1 MANTRPRVS
10 EEATLDST
18 RHLPAPSRIL
28 GRLWSA
34 LWPEAPLNQRSQPE
48 KNKSSHYS
56 RVPGNMDREMMK
68 KKKKKEE
75 EEEEERKGWEGKG
88 EEPALSICLVADEI
102 TFCNS
107 TVRRRILIPLISLG
121 RLGYQDLLDPAF
133 LLLLFILSLSSS
145 LFFLLSPAGEENSRV
160 REREREYVERGKEFS
175 TLENNRSENSV
186 EISFLAP
193 SNHERFVNHA
203 RWQTTLIVEVFFLFY
218 LLLPHII

>member
-1 MANTRPRVS
+1 MTRARRLSCPEERRLSKRDIGRVANTRPRVS

-68 KKKKKEE
+68 KKKEKE

-107 TVRRRILIPLISLG
+107 TVRRRILIPAINLVGSPRIPGPSRSCLPPPP
-121 RLGYQDLLDPAF
+121 LYP
-133 LLLLFILSLSSS
+133 LSLFVALFSSQS
-145 LFFLLSPAGEENSRV
+145 GRRRKFKGERK
-160 REREREYVERGKEFS
+160 RERES
-175 TLENNRSENSV
+175 MSSV
-186 EISFLAP
+186 EKNFRLWKIIGVKIRLKYRS
-193 SNHERFVNHA
+193 SRHR
-203 RWQTTLIVEVFFLFY
+203 TTNGL
-218 LLLPHII
+218 